1 MWVPVTASA
10 GGVFKWQGDVE
21 PARDA
26 NSTLTMPAAIR
37 TLLKVIADRLTGGK
51 PGVFRALLAAIIA
64 GIATYKLLRSGS

>member
-1 MWVPVTASA
+1 
-10 GGVFKWQGDVE
+10 
-21 PARDA
+21 
-26 NSTLTMPAAIR
+26 MPAPIR